1 MESDRAST
9 NMKLLVPSKKID
21 DIVYATQNKSFL
33 LKPLIIGS
41 DDDPLPNIL
50 DANTFMAMSDEGKQ
64 ADVVMSN
71 SCMHIPLV
79 QLEAGIVCEP
89 QMTPLGKA
97 EYVTVYDVVEAL
109 MVPPIVVLDEVY

>member
-1 MESDRAST
+1 MQLKLSIE
-9 NMKLLVPSKKID
+9 MK
-21 DIVYATQNKSFL
+21 NFL

-41 DDDPLPNIL
+41 DDDPFPNIF
-50 DANTFMAMSDEGKQ
+50 DANTFKATSDEGKQ
-64 ADVVMSN
+64 VDVVTSN

-89 QMTPLGKA
+89 QMTPLGEA

-109 MVPPIVVLDEVY
+109 IVSPIVALADSEVY